1 MKKKLLASLFVLGT
15 TAGAFSPT
23 TILATDVIGEPTADI
38 QINGSLGLDNTD
50 PEEEIE
56 EGDTNWINVTLDT
69 ATIFCNLAGTTSIN
83 SPTYTIANNSGR
95 PVAVSVKNFASNS
108 GDYSAISALDIVS
121 PSPLSASRRL
131 ITTGQLEDFV
141 PESSG
146 VMFTLA
152 NHEGRLTATGNT
164 TNPSATTFSYR
175 GAVTSP
181 DVSEASPSF
190 TLTLQLDAVNF

>member
-1 MKKKLLASLFVLGT
+1 MKKKLLASVFVLGT
-15 TAGAFSPT
+15 TAGAFAPT
-23 TILATDVIGEPTADI
+23 TILASDVIGEPTADI

-69 ATIFCNLAGTTSIN
+69 ATIFYNLAGTISIN
-83 SPTYTIANNSGR
+83 SPTYNIANNSGR

-131 ITTGQLEDFV
+131 IANGQLQDFT

-146 VMFTLA
+146 VIFTLA
-152 NHEGRLTATGNT
+152 NREGRLTATGDT
-164 TNPSATTFSYR
+164 SNPTSTTFSYS
-175 GAVTSP
+175 GAVTSANI
-181 DVSEASPSF
+181 SEANPSF